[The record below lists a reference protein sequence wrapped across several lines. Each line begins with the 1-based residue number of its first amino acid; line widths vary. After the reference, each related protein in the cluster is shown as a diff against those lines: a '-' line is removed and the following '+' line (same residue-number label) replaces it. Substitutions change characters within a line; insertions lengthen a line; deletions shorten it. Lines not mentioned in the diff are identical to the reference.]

1 MGEKQKKQHQ
11 GRTKEP
17 ARRPR
22 WLWVIAGVAVLGLI
36 AVVGVF
42 QSSKTSLEAQP
53 LPERGDQGLLQNVQ
67 SFPSEGTE
75 HVSESTEVAYSTNP
89 PTSGQ
94 HYAAAT
100 PGGFYV
106 EPRPA
111 GNLVHSLE
119 HGAVVIYYDP
129 AQLTDE
135 IRQSLTRF
143 VQAHRDPW
151 ASVIVVPHSD
161 PKPDAPFVLTAWTKM
176 FKLDRYDVPTIRAF
190 LVEYL
195 GRGPENPV
203 R

>member
-1 MGEKQKKQHQ
+1 MGEKKQKGQRPGKVW
-11 GRTKEP
+11 EP

-22 WLWVIAGVAVLGLI
+22 WLLWGIIGVGVLGLF
-36 AVVGVF
+36 AFVGVF
-42 QSSKTSLEAQP
+42 QSSQSSLEAQP
-53 LPERGDQGLLQNVQ
+53 LPKRGDPDLLKNVQ
-67 SFPSEGTE
+67 AFPSEGTE
-75 HVSESTEVAYSTNP
+75 HVSGGTQLVYNTNP
-89 PTSGQ
+89 PTSGR
-94 HYAAAT
+94 HYGTAAQA
-100 PGGFYV
+100 GFYV

-129 AQLTDE
+129 AKLTDE

-151 ASVIVVPHSD
+151 ASVIVVPH
-161 PKPDAPFVLTAWTKM
+161 PNPDAAFVLTAWTKM
-176 FKLDRYDVPTIRAF
+176 LKLDQYDVPTIRAF
-190 LVEYL
+190 LAEYL